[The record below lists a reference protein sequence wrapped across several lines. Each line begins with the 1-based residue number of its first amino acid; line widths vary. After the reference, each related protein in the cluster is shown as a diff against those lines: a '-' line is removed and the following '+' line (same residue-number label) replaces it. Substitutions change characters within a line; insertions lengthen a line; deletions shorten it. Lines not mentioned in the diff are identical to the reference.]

1 LPGDIP
7 AAGRTGRNLP
17 AALGVGLLLGG
28 LALLTLFTVKAT
40 FLLYM
45 GVVAGSGLW
54 EFSRT
59 LGVRGLRV
67 ALVPV
72 VLGGIAAWTLA
83 YWYGERALAP
93 VAAVTVIVI
102 LAWRLTGGTDGYLR
116 DVSASVF
123 AFAYVPVL
131 AAFVPL
137 MLAAGNGAERTLT
150 WVIVTICSD
159 IGGYFTGILI
169 GRHPMVPRI
178 SPKKTWEGFVGSV
191 LACLGAGAA
200 TMAWL
205 LHGPVWKG
213 LLVGAAVVVAATLGD
228 LASSMIK
235 RDLEIK
241 DWGTLLPGHGG
252 VLDRIDSLLI
262 TAPVAWLLLW
272 SLLPLAGHH

>member
-1 LPGDIP
+1 MPGDTP
-7 AAGRTGRNLP
+7 ATGRMGRNLP

-45 GVVAGSGLW
+45 GVVAGFGLW
-54 EFSRT
+54 EFSRA
-59 LGVRGLRV
+59 LGVRGTRV

-72 VLGGIAAWTLA
+72 AMGGIAAWVLA

-93 VAAVTVIVI
+93 VAALTVIVI

-116 DVSASVF
+116 DVSGSVF

-137 MLAAGNGAERTLT
+137 MLAAGNGPERTLT

-178 SPKKTWEGFVGSV
+178 SPKKTWEGFAGSV
-191 LACLGAGAA
+191 LACLAAGAA

-213 LLVGAAVVVAATLGD
+213 LLVGAAVVVAAALGD

-272 SLLPLAGHH
+272 SLLPLAPHH